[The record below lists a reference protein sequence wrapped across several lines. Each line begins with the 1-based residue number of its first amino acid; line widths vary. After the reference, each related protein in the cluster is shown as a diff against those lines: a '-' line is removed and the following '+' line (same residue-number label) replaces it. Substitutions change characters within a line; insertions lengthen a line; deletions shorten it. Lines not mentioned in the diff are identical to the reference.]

1 MFALLLTWTIL
12 ATTAPPANEATT
24 AEHSASFAARDW
36 TDASGT
42 KRVRAAL
49 LRVEGEKLWLR
60 RSDGKLTTTAV
71 SQLSLA
77 DRQYVATRPT
87 DAASKWETKSI
98 SNSLTTQIVKKIGDG
113 AQSIAKLPG
122 WTQPSQSE
130 GQGRLVP
137 AAIVYVRVS
146 RDFLEDYVERQVN
159 RTKPVH
165 DYILGTRIVGESDTS
180 GKTRLELLPSS
191 GRLSG
196 KISFEGTVHAR
207 TQGYNG
213 PVVLHQISDSTFRAT
228 KTIALDGSGLKVAPT
243 VTRAPTH
250 LTTTSIGSSLPR
262 LRGRIATRIAWRR
275 VGSSQ
280 GEAESITGQ
289 HTAAIISNDFD
300 ERTNASLAKLQEVF
314 RSKIPEL
321 NSDDGPK
328 TAEVR
333 FRTNKDSVEMAMV
346 RVDAVDAERKLRPP
360 VVEGNPDVAVR
371 VHRVMLTQ
379 AITDP
384 QVRDDLAPLFAK
396 LLKGRFDHK
405 ELVATGNEVGRA
417 AESTKWSI
425 NLDWLAFDF
434 TDPTH

>member
-1 MFALLLTWTIL
+1 MIALLLTWATL
-12 ATTAPPANEATT
+12 ATTAVPANEAT
-24 AEHSASFAARDW
+24 ADHSTTYAARDW
-36 TDASGT
+36 TNASGT

-49 LRVEGEKLWLR
+49 LRVDGEKLWLR
-60 RSDGKLTTTAV
+60 RSDGKLATTVV

-77 DRQYVATRPT
+77 DRQYVATRPI
-87 DAASKWETKSI
+87 AAATQSETSSI
-98 SNSLTTQIVKKIGDG
+98 TTSLATQVVKNIGNG
-113 AQSIAKLPG
+113 VQSIAKLPE

-130 GQGRLVP
+130 GQQRLVP

-180 GKTRLELLPSS
+180 GKTRLELLPNR

-196 KISFEGTVHAR
+196 KISFDGTVHAR

-228 KTIALDGSGLKVAPT
+228 KTIALDGSGLNVAPT
-243 VTRAPTH
+243 ITMAPTR
-250 LTTTSIGSSLPR
+250 LTTTSIDSSLPR

-289 HTAAIISNDFD
+289 HTAAIISSDFD
-300 ERTNASLAKLQEVF
+300 ERTNESLAKLQEVF

-321 NSDDGPK
+321 NSDQGPL

-371 VHRVMLTQ
+371 VHRAMLTQ

-396 LLKGRFDHK
+396 LLKGRFDRK
-405 ELVATGNEVGRA
+405 ELVVAGDEAGRL
-417 AESTKWSI
+417 AESTKWSVD
-425 NLDWLAFDF
+425 LDWLALDF